1 MAHPRP
7 PRSPRR
13 RRFSRSA
20 TPSVLELVRL
30 SPDPVF
36 PPGGEALYRQIALQT
51 ELERG
56 QVVLDAACGR
66 GVTTEFIASTY
77 GVETHGLD
85 PDPALVEE
93 ADRRTR
99 TAPFADLVS
108 FQDGDL
114 DDIPYQDGV
123 FDLAIGEVGLA
134 ATVDPRKA
142 IRELARVVRPMGSV
156 ALVQLIWTGDI
167 DEARREILV
176 DYLGARPMLLVEW
189 KQLLREAGVVDLH
202 VEDWSDNASPFRPS
216 MKGPFHDFAEIFSLR
231 EKVTILHRALQ
242 QWGWRGVKGAIVREQ
257 EVHRLLTR
265 QRVLGLSLIWGT
277 KWNQ

>member
-1 MAHPRP
+1 M
-7 PRSPRR
+7 
-13 RRFSRSA
+13 
-20 TPSVLELVRL
+20 LELVRL

-51 ELERG
+51 ELAKG

-93 ADRRTR
+93 AGRRSR
-99 TAPFADLVS
+99 AAAFADLVN

-114 DDIPYQDGV
+114 DDIPYQDDV
-123 FDLAIGEVGLA
+123 FDLAIGEIGLA
-134 ATVDPRKA
+134 ATVDPRRA

-189 KQLLREAGVVDLH
+189 KQLLREAGIVDLH
-202 VEDWSDNASPFRPS
+202 VEDWSDDASPFRPS
-216 MKGPFHDFAEIFSLR
+216 VQGPFHDFAEIFSLR
-231 EKVTILHRALQ
+231 EKITILHRALQ
-242 QWGWRGVKGAIVREQ
+242 QWGWRGVRGAIVREQ

-277 KWNQ
+277 KWNSNS